1 MYLQIRKRVM
11 SMRKFGNF
19 QILGAAITTI
29 GVMFLVMN
37 GLAYFNVI
45 PMAGAGFGTAIVSLL
60 MATNG
65 YMIMLYGMFSN
76 NVAAAAARSILN

>member
-1 MYLQIRKRVM
+1 
-11 SMRKFGNF
+11 MRKFGKF
-19 QILGAAITTI
+19 EILGAAITTM

-37 GLAYFNVI
+37 GLAYLNLF

-65 YMIMLYGMFSN
+65 YLIMLYGIFSN
-76 NVAAAAARSILN
+76 HAAAAAAMSLLN